1 MKIKFRDALLL
12 KNKSVLLFI
21 MRSFIFFFCTA
32 VFSLS
37 SGNVISQNA
46 KVTVDADKIVTVE
59 EVFDLIDRQT
69 EYSFVYKPALFTNLP
84 AVQLRKGIIPVNK
97 LIQKSLSAGD
107 FNVIINKN
115 KTIYI
120 KEKVLKEEAP
130 TYQKS
135 VSGKITDDNG
145 EPLPGANV
153 VEKGT
158 TNGAS
163 ADINGNYS
171 IIVSN
176 EEAILVFSYVG
187 FTPREI
193 KIENQE
199 KIDVRLIKGASKLD
213 EVVVTGF
220 RKSLEESIDIKK
232 NTINSVDAVVAEDIA
247 KFPQSNMAEALQR
260 VSGVQIRRD
269 NAGGVGNGVSIRGL
283 PQEYTQVTIN
293 GDAAPNSTGGRSYD
307 FNTLPAE
314 IFKQLEVTKTPTAS
328 TTEGGIGGSVNLVTK
343 KPFELKKKIIVA
355 SAEGNYNT
363 QQQQG
368 NSVVPK
374 LSLTY
379 GNKWNDKFGLIAGV
393 FYNKFFNTSEGYD
406 VTRYYDESYDL
417 DGDGITEFN
426 NLQVPRPR
434 YVSQGQEVER
444 LSLNLSMQYQVNKD
458 FDIVFEG
465 LFVNNDQIETRYTPI
480 WFLPGDDPSNIIA
493 DGPFVQSI
501 TYQSALSKLENQR
514 QRNVT
519 KNYRWSMKGKYNL
532 SNGWKAGVK
541 FIHAFNKRDSERFR
555 YYADN
560 INAVTYDIQND
571 TEFFD
576 LQTPTNFSN
585 PDEFVMSQARR
596 YLWDYSDEIFTSK
609 LDISKKFSN
618 KFNIKFGTSFRDRT
632 KTQQYF
638 FRRDNISNGAFRP
651 VAALLTGFLDNVD
664 RAKGFSEFL
673 VHDFD
678 KAYDIY
684 GSQLDLEEFEV
695 IDAAYD
701 INEEITAGYIQ
712 GNYSKGKFDANAGLR
727 IVRTGITSRG
737 YQLDDATQI
746 FQVRQVETDY
756 IDYLPSLNIKWELTR
771 GLIARGGFARVIT
784 RPSLQ
789 DLSPFRLVDEV
800 NERITAKNP
809 ELDPF
814 RANQYDIA
822 LEWYPVPETL
832 ISGGFFVK
840 DIESFITRQTRLIPF
855 NGTQY
860 ELRQPVNGNNAVI
873 RGFEVNFQKPFTFL
887 PGFLS
892 GLGIVTNY
900 TFAES
905 DFEEEL
911 EDGSSTTYALP
922 NNSKHTF
929 NITPYYEKYGFSLRV
944 ATNFRSEFLREIPNL
959 ADGLKYRDKVSIT
972 DISSS
977 YDFNDNF
984 GVTLNVLNAF
994 NAKRYEYIN
1003 EERFMDNVSFFGTT
1017 FQFGARLK
1025 F

>member
-1 MKIKFRDALLL
+1 MKIKFRDVLLL

-32 VFSLS
+32 VFSFS

-84 AVQLRKGIIPVNK
+84 AVQLRKGIIPINK
-97 LIQKSLSAGD
+97 LIKKSLSSGN
-107 FNVIINKN
+107 FNITINKN

-120 KEKVLKEEAP
+120 KEKALIVASP
-130 TYQKS
+130 YQKL
-135 VSGKITDDNG
+135 VSGKITDDIG
-145 EPLPGANV
+145 KPLPGANV
-153 VEKGT
+153 LEKGT
-158 TNGAS
+158 TNGAV
-163 ADINGNYS
+163 ADIDGNYS
-171 IIVSN
+171 ITITN

-193 KIENQE
+193 KVENQE
-199 KIDVRLIKGASKLD
+199 QIDVQLIQSASELD

-269 NAGGVGNGVSIRGL
+269 NAGGVGNAVSIRGL
-283 PQEYTQVTIN
+283 PPEYTQVTIN
-293 GDAAPNSTGGRSYD
+293 GDAAPNSTEGRSYD

-314 IFKQLEVTKTPTAS
+314 IFKQLEVSKTPTAS
-328 TTEGGIGGSVNLVTK
+328 MTEGGIGGSINLVTK
-343 KPFELKKKIIVA
+343 KPFELKTRVIVA
-355 SAEGNYNT
+355 TAEGNYNT

-368 NSVVPK
+368 NSVAPK

-379 GNKWNDKFGLIAGV
+379 GNKWNNKFGVIAGI
-393 FYNKFFNTSEGYD
+393 FYNKFFNNSEGYD

-417 DGDGITEFN
+417 DGDGTNEFEDI
-426 NLQVPRPR
+426 QVPRPR
-434 YVSQGQEVER
+434 YVSQGQQVER
-444 LSLNLSMQYQVNKD
+444 LSVNLSLQYQVNKD
-458 FDIVFEG
+458 FDLVFDG
-465 LFVNNDQIETRYTPI
+465 LFVNNDQLETRYTPV
-480 WFLPGDDPSNIIA
+480 WFFPGTNPSNIITE
-493 DGPFVQSI
+493 GPLVRSI
-501 TYQSALSKLENQR
+501 TYETVTSKLENQ
-514 QRNVT
+514 QQSNIT
-519 KNYRWSMKGKYNL
+519 KNYRWSIKGKYNL
-532 SNGWKAGVK
+532 PKGWKAGAK

-560 INAVTYDIQND
+560 VNTATYSVEND
-571 TEFFD
+571 LQFFD

-596 YLWDYSDEIFTSK
+596 YLWDFSDEIFISK
-609 LDISKKFSN
+609 LDISKKFSK
-618 KFNIKFGTSFRDRT
+618 KFNIGFGTSFRDRT

-638 FRRDNISNGAFRP
+638 FRRENLPNEPFRP
-651 VAALLTGFLDNVD
+651 VAALLTGFLNNVD
-664 RAKGFSEFL
+664 RAKGFNEFL

-678 KAYDIY
+678 KANEIY
-684 GSQLDLEEFEV
+684 GSQLDLEGFEV

-701 INEEITAGYIQ
+701 INEEITAGYFQ
-712 GNYSKGKFDANAGLR
+712 GNFSSGKFDANAGLR
-727 IVRTGITSRG
+727 VVHTGITSKG
-737 YQLDDATQI
+737 YQLDDETQI
-746 FQVRQVETDY
+746 FQVREVPSDYTDF
-756 IDYLPSLNIKWELTR
+756 LPSLNLKWEIKR
-771 GLIARGGFARVIT
+771 GLIARAGFARVIT

-809 ELDPF
+809 ELQPF
-814 RANQYDIA
+814 RANQYDVA
-822 LEWYPVPETL
+822 LEWYPVPEAL
-832 ISGGFFVK
+832 ISGGFFIK
-840 DIESFITRQTRLIPF
+840 DIESFISRQTTFIPF
-855 NGTQY
+855 NGSMY

-873 RGFEVNFQKPFTFL
+873 RGFEVNYQQPFTFL
-887 PGFLS
+887 PGFLN

-905 DFEEEL
+905 DFEETL
-911 EDGSSTTYALP
+911 EEGGTTTYPLP

-944 ATNFRSEFLREIPNL
+944 ATNFRSDFLREIPNL
-959 ADGLKYRDKVSIT
+959 EDGLKFRDNVIIT

-977 YDFNDNF
+977 YDFNDNV
-984 GVTLNVLNAF
+984 GITLNILNAF
-994 NAKRYEYIN
+994 NAKRYEYIM

-1017 FQFGARLK
+1017 IQFGARVK